1 MIYVIELSESQTSFH
16 QDFVI
21 EHNQSC
27 DAEIDDIKVSVYNTK
42 KYVRCLVCG
51 KIEEIV

>member
-1 MIYVIELSESQTSFH
+1 MIELSESQTSFY

-27 DAEIDDIKVSVYNTK
+27 NSEIEDIKFSVYNNI

-51 KIEEIV
+51 KTEEIV